1 MKLEKEARTHYISQN
16 HQIGEVGH
24 KITQA
29 VITFVID
36 KELTCQESHFI
47 DTLKNKEVKLI
58 IEEKEPILDE
68 VERKYLSDVIRPF
81 RDRVKYIEK
90 TSLNG
95 KEYIVVKYYSIYKNC
110 PEDTDICLPYFKK
123 DTMYKG
129 MELNKEYK
137 LKDLGL

>member
-81 RDRVKYIEK
+81 RNRIKFIRKCYIFER
-90 TSLNG
+90 
-95 KEYIVVKYYSIYKNC
+95 EYINIAYNSEFVYDDNFN
-110 PEDTDICLPYFKK
+110 LPTFEEN
-123 DTMYKG
+123 TMYKN
-129 MELNKEYK
+129 MQLNKEYT
-137 LKDLGL
+137 LEELGL